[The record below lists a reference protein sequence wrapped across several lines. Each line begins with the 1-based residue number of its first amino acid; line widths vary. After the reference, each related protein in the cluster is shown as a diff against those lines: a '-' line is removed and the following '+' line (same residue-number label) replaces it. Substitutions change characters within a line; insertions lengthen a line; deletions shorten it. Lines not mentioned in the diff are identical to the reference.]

1 MRFKFHPLLLLTAF
15 LTLFAGALFFFPRI
29 MLTFFFAFFL
39 AFLLE
44 PLVQWFEGK
53 GASRLAAVITVFFL
67 MFICGAVLAVTFF
80 PGLVEDLNQALTKL
94 PTYVK
99 DLQHW
104 FARLNKEYK
113 RFALPQNVR
122 EVVDEALYRGEEVL
136 RQFLLRLA
144 TFLLSFFSQVL
155 FFFLV
160 PVLAF
165 YFSKDMVNLKEVVFT
180 WSKRLFGEE
189 REVIGEVIAVVTGYL
204 RAQALSSLLVGLLLT
219 IGLLLL
225 RVDLA
230 ILIGVLAGVFN
241 IIPYFGPVLG
251 AVPAVL
257 LAAQTSLWRAAYV
270 ILLFFIVNQLESMV
284 IIPRL
289 IGGRVGL
296 HPLLVIFI
304 ILIGGEL
311 FGFSGIVFAVP
322 VGAVLQVII
331 KYYWKK
337 VLIGQK

>member
-1 MRFKFHPLLLLTAF
+1 MRLKFHPLLLLT
-15 LTLFAGALFFFPRI
+15 LILLLFVAALVFFPRI
-29 MLTFFFAFFL
+29 VLTFFFGFFL

-44 PLVQWFEGK
+44 PLVKWFEKK
-53 GASRLAAVITVFFL
+53 GATRLAAVITVFFL
-67 MFICGAVLAVTFF
+67 MLIFGAVLATTFF
-80 PGLVEDLNQALTKL
+80 PGLVEDLNQALTRL
-94 PTYVK
+94 PIYVK
-99 DLQHW
+99 DLQNW

-122 EVVDEALYRGEEVL
+122 EVVDEALYRGEEIL

-144 TFLLSFFSQVL
+144 TLLFSFFSQIL

-165 YFSKDMVNLKEVVFT
+165 YFSKDMDNLKAVVGT
-180 WSKRLFGEE
+180 WSQRLFGEE

-219 IGLLLL
+219 VGLLLL

-230 ILIGVLAGVFN
+230 ILIGVLAGLLN

-257 LAAQTSLWRAAYV
+257 LAAQTGLWRAAY
-270 ILLFFIVNQLESMV
+270 IIGLFFLVNQLESVV

-289 IGGRVGL
+289 IGKRVGL
-296 HPLLVIFI
+296 HPLLVIFL
-304 ILIGGEL
+304 ILVGGQL

-322 VGAVLQVII
+322 VGAVFQVLL

-337 VLIGQK
+337 VLINHK